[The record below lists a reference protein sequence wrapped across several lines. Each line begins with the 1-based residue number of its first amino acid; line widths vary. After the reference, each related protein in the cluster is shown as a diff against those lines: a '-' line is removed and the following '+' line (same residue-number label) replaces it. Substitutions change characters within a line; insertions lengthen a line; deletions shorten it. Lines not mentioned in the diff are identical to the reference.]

1 MVEHNEQHAK
11 RREYMRNYLREYRKR
26 NPDKVRKWRD
36 AYVLRRAERLRAE
49 AEANQQNG
57 GGDRGGN

>member
-1 MVEHNEQHAK
+1 MAEHNEQHAK

-26 NPDKVRKWRD
+26 NPDKSRQWRD
-36 AYVLRRAERLRAE
+36 NYTLRRAERLRAE
-49 AEANQQNG
+49 AEANQNG